1 MATVNN
7 IIDSEVIESTK
18 LQKEKTVINC
28 IVPLKTDHFTFDSL
42 PDTYKNDIQKT
53 VEILKKEGCK
63 EIYLFG
69 SLVTGKYH
77 DKSDID
83 IGIRGIP
90 VDKFFY
96 VYGKLGFDTD
106 HVIEL
111 TDFDDSKEFF
121 EIVNRHKEIVKIG

>member
-1 MATVNN
+1 MMKNTAAVKHKMPQKNKIAITTATPR
-7 IIDSEVIESTK
+7 DIEAFS
-18 LQKEKTVINC
+18 I
-28 IVPLKTDHFTFDSL
+28 DSL
-42 PDTYKNDIQKT
+42 PDRYKEDIQKS

-83 IGIRGIP
+83 IGIKGLP
-90 VDKFFY
+90 SEKFFD
-96 VYGKLGFDTD
+96 VYAKLGYI
-106 HVIEL
+106 IEL
-111 TDFDDSKEFF
+111 TDFDDSKDFF

>member
-1 MATVNN
+1 MTNTAAAKYKKPQKNKIAVTNATPHD
-7 IIDSEVIESTK
+7 IDVFS
-18 LQKEKTVINC
+18 L
-28 IVPLKTDHFTFDSL
+28 DSL
-42 PDTYKNDIQKT
+42 PDRYKEDIQKT

-83 IGIRGIP
+83 IGIKGLP
-90 VDKFFY
+90 SEKFFD
-96 VYGKLGFDTD
+96 VYAKLSYI
-106 HVIEL
+106 IEL

>member
-1 MATVNN
+1 MMTNAAAVQHKKPQEKLVVTTAMPHD
-7 IIDSEVIESTK
+7 IDAFS
-18 LQKEKTVINC
+18 
-28 IVPLKTDHFTFDSL
+28 FDSL
-42 PDTYKNDIQKT
+42 PDRYKEDIQKT

-83 IGIRGIP
+83 IGIKGLP
-90 VDKFFY
+90 SEKFFD
-96 VYGKLGFDTD
+96 VYAKLSYI
-106 HVIEL
+106 IEL
-111 TDFDDSKEFF
+111 TDFDDSKDFF